1 MIHVSVGWPLANVM
15 EVKQTLHRDTLAAEI
30 AGMWDKW
37 QILRKPWLDAK
48 KELREYLFATDTK
61 STSNGKLPWKNSTVT
76 PKLTQIR
83 DNLHAN
89 YMAALFPNENWL
101 IWEGSDTDAVSKTK
115 RQVIEAYM
123 KNKCKA
129 SGFSTTISKL
139 IYDYIDYGNAI
150 AGHEYVSNIKIDE
163 NGDPSVVYMGP
174 RALRISPLD
183 INFDLA
189 ASSFDESP
197 TIHRVLKSFGELLKD
212 ADSRPG
218 LRYNPAILE
227 KCKLYRRNLV
237 DYSDMIK
244 HAGFTVDGFNTMTS
258 YFESNNV
265 ELLHFWGDLYDAKTG
280 ILHKDKIITVIDRI
294 HVLRIVDN
302 PSWLGTKPYK
312 HVGWRLR
319 PDNLWAQGPL
329 DQLVGMQYRIDHLE
343 NLKADVF
350 DLIAHP
356 VIKIMGDTVEEFTFG
371 PGVQIF
377 CGDEGKVEFD
387 RPEANALTADMQ
399 IDQYMNKMEEM
410 AGAPK
415 QAMGIRTPGEKT
427 KYEVQV
433 LENGAGRIF
442 QSKVSWFEQ
451 NIIEPLLNSMLE
463 ESRRNLTEKDR
474 IKIIDPD
481 TGAARFMDI
490 TKEDII
496 AKGRLYPIGAR
507 HFAEQAKFTQEMTTT
522 LQLIEQMPT
531 VKPHISGLGAARALE
546 HALGWESYGL
556 VQPNIAISEQMETQK
571 LMNSA
576 QDSITKDSMTPG
588 ELQPEDDIS
597 LEPPTA

>member
-1 MIHVSVGWPLANVM
+1 MPNVM
-15 EVKQTLHRDTLAAEI
+15 EVKQTLNRDTLASEI
-30 AGMWDKW
+30 ARMWDSW
-37 QILRKPWLDAK
+37 NNVRKPWLTTK

-61 STSNGKLPWKNSTVT
+61 STSNSKLPWKNNTVT

-89 YMAALFPNENWL
+89 YMAALFPSEDWL
-101 IWEGSDTDAVSKTK
+101 IWEGADKDSVSKSK

-129 SGFSTTISKL
+129 SGFATTVSQL
-139 IYDYIDYGNAI
+139 IYDYIDYGNVI
-150 AGHEYVSNIKIDE
+150 AGHEYVSNIKIDAK
-163 NGDPSVVYMGP
+163 GIPTVVYMGP
-174 RALRISPLD
+174 KAIRVSPLD
-183 INFDLA
+183 VVFDPT

-197 TIHRVLKSFGELLKD
+197 FIHRVLKSFGELLKD
-212 ADSRPG
+212 VETRPG
-218 LRYNPAILE
+218 LKYNQRIVDE
-227 KCKLYRRNLV
+227 CTKYRRNYT

-244 HAGFTVDGFNTMTS
+244 HAGFTVDGFPSLES
-258 YFESNNV
+258 YFQSNNV

-280 ILHKDKIITVIDRI
+280 ILHRDKIITVIDRI
-294 HVLRIVDN
+294 HILRMVDN

-312 HVGWRLR
+312 HCGWRLR

-329 DQLVGMQYRIDHLE
+329 DQLIGMQYRIDHLE

-356 VIKIMGDTVEEFTFG
+356 VVKIKGNTVEEFQFG
-371 PGVQIF
+371 PGATIF
-377 CGDEGKVEFD
+377 LGDEGEVEFD
-387 RPEANALTADMQ
+387 RPEAGALSADMQ
-399 IDQYMNKMEEM
+399 IDLYMNKMEEM

-442 QSKVSWFEQ
+442 QSKVNWFET

-463 ESRRNLTEKDR
+463 ESRRNLTEKDQ
-474 IKIIDPD
+474 IKLTDPD
-481 TGAARFMDI
+481 TGAAQFRDI

-496 AKGRLYPIGAR
+496 AKGRLYPVGAR
-507 HFAEQAKFTQEMTTT
+507 HFAEQAKFAQDLTTT
-522 LQLIEQMPT
+522 MQLMEKMPT
-531 VKPHISGLGAARALE
+531 IKPHISGKAAAKALE
-546 HALGWESYGL
+546 HVLGWESYGM
-556 VQPNIAISEQMETQK
+556 VQPNIAIAEQMETQK

-576 QDSITKDSMTPG
+576 QDSIEKDAVTPT
-588 ELQPEDDIS
+588 ELQEGDLPDAS
-597 LEPPTA
+597 TAP